1 MTMETQ
7 QCPAHQWCMEIGKH
21 KRSSCKSEK
30 EEPLEETVLTTIE
43 DACMINSTKF
53 TSNTWI
59 GDTGAT
65 SHMTNN
71 DKGLTNVQ
79 VINQRIK
86 MGNSKHMMAT
96 KKGTLPCT
104 IKQAN
109 GKDVQ
114 CSLEVKVIP
123 EIWCN
128 LFSITVAMK
137 KGFELSSKGMDVKI
151 KKGSFKFIFDKIR
164 QTTGGGFLMGVEIVP
179 RSTNTAMINQNEA
192 IKPRKMDIHAAHHM
206 LGILLKLQL

>member
-1 MTMETQ
+1 MEEVVLMTMETQ
-7 QCPAHQWCMEIGKH
+7 KCPVHQWCMEIGKH
-21 KRSSCKSEK
+21 KKGNCKSEK
-30 EEPLEETVLTTIE
+30 EEPVEETVLTTIK

-53 TSNTWI
+53 MSNTCI

-86 MGNSKHMMAT
+86 MGNRKHMMAT
-96 KKGTLPCT
+96 KKGTLPCI

-137 KGFELSSKGMDVKI
+137 RVS
-151 KKGSFKFIFDKIR
+151 
-164 QTTGGGFLMGVEIVP
+164 
-179 RSTNTAMINQNEA
+179 N
-192 IKPRKMDIHAAHHM
+192 
-206 LGILLKLQL
+206 

>member
-1 MTMETQ
+1 MNTEEVVLMTMETQ
-7 QCPAHQWCMEIGKH
+7 PCLAHQWCMEISKH

-30 EEPLEETVLTTIE
+30 EGLLEETVLTTVE
-43 DACMINSTKF
+43 DTCMIHSAKF
-53 TSNTWI
+53 MSNTWI

-79 VINQRIK
+79 VINGRIK
-86 MGNSKHMMAT
+86 MGNSKHMTAT

-114 CSLEVKVIP
+114 CSLKVKVIP
-123 EIWCN
+123 EIW
-128 LFSITVAMK
+128 
-137 KGFELSSKGMDVKI
+137 SK
-151 KKGSFKFIFDKIR
+151 
-164 QTTGGGFLMGVEIVP
+164 
-179 RSTNTAMINQNEA
+179 
-192 IKPRKMDIHAAHHM
+192 
-206 LGILLKLQL
+206 